1 MVKALAICTT
11 KPYIQIY
18 KVSEFSRDI
27 YDTAHR
33 DAVYLIVFVAVL
45 LQPEIYL
52 MAIKASP
59 VTCPGRILPILLP
72 ASPGETVRL
81 AQQRLSSRLS
91 DIVQSRTNYF
101 AKFGEEGLVRRK
113 VY

>member
-18 KVSEFSRDI
+18 KVSQSSWDICDTVRRD
-27 YDTAHR
+27 T
-33 DAVYLIVFVAVL
+33 VYLIVLVAVL
-45 LQPEIYL
+45 LQPEIHL
-52 MAIKASP
+52 MAIKASS
-59 VTCPGRILPILLP
+59 VARPGRILPILLP

-91 DIVQSRTNYF
+91 DIVQSRTDHPE
-101 AKFGEEGLVRRK
+101 KFGEEGLVR
-113 VY
+113 